1 MNRSGRFN
9 LARVFLVFG
18 VRRKLAPIHLV
29 LGHGSH
35 INRGERFAGNAGELR
50 WGVITSDPA
59 ATLCD
64 GLKLRLRIG
73 APVGELV
80 GIDGVAQEQCI
91 HNNLLKPLHPARAR
105 KTSAQTEVSAKKNP
119 HTVCMTDGLANAARL
134 LAEPARAAML
144 LKLMG
149 GRAVPAGELA
159 LAAHISP
166 QTASE
171 HLAQLAEAGFVTA
184 QRQGRHRYYQLANEE
199 VAYAVE
205 SLLVLS
211 SPNHSGS
218 CARTVGPA
226 LGTLQHART
235 CYSHLA
241 GWLGVA
247 ITDALQRQ
255 GYLTAAAGRAFVV
268 TDQGRA
274 WFEQR
279 GIAVPRAPGVA
290 GLKVAR
296 QCLDWTERRPHLAG
310 TLGVA
315 MYKRFSELGWIAP
328 LRKSRAVRVTLEGR
342 EAFAKHLHIVVG

>member
-1 MNRSGRFN
+1 MS
-9 LARVFLVFG
+9 
-18 VRRKLAPIHLV
+18 
-29 LGHGSH
+29 
-35 INRGERFAGNAGELR
+35 
-50 WGVITSDPA
+50 
-59 ATLCD
+59 
-64 GLKLRLRIG
+64 
-73 APVGELV
+73 
-80 GIDGVAQEQCI
+80 
-91 HNNLLKPLHPARAR
+91 
-105 KTSAQTEVSAKKNP
+105 
-119 HTVCMTDGLANAARL
+119 DGLANAARL
-134 LAEPARAAML
+134 LAEPARAAIL

-184 QRQGRHRYYQLANEE
+184 QRQGRHRYYELANEE

-205 SLLVLS
+205 SLLMLS
-211 SPNHSGS
+211 SPSESGD
-218 CARTVGPA
+218 RTIGPA

-247 ITDALQRQ
+247 IADALQRE
-255 GYLTAAAGRAFVV
+255 GYLIAATPRAFVV
-268 TDQGRA
+268 TDHGHA

-279 GIAVPRAPGVA
+279 GIAVPCAQGVA
-290 GLKVAR
+290 SPKVAR

-315 MYKRFSELGWIAP
+315 MHKRFVELGWIAA
-328 LRKSRAVRVTLEGR
+328 LRRSRAVRVTLEGR
-342 EAFAKHLHIVVG
+342 EEFSKHLRIVVG

>member
-1 MNRSGRFN
+1 
-9 LARVFLVFG
+9 
-18 VRRKLAPIHLV
+18 
-29 LGHGSH
+29 
-35 INRGERFAGNAGELR
+35 
-50 WGVITSDPA
+50 
-59 ATLCD
+59 
-64 GLKLRLRIG
+64 
-73 APVGELV
+73 
-80 GIDGVAQEQCI
+80 
-91 HNNLLKPLHPARAR
+91 
-105 KTSAQTEVSAKKNP
+105 
-119 HTVCMTDGLANAARL
+119 
-134 LAEPARAAML
+134 ML

-159 LAAHISP
+159 MAAHISP

-171 HLAQLAEAGFVTA
+171 HLAQLAEAGFVVA

-211 SPNHSGS
+211 SPSHSGS
-218 CARTVGPA
+218 NATTVCPT

-241 GWLGVA
+241 GWLGVTIA
-247 ITDALQRQ
+247 DALQRE
-255 GYLTAAAGRAFVV
+255 GYLAAATGRAFTV
-268 TDQGRA
+268 TDHGRA
-274 WFEQR
+274 WFEQS
-279 GIAVPRAPGVA
+279 GIAVPGAAGVA
-290 GLKVAR
+290 GLKMAR

-342 EAFAKHLHIVVG
+342 EAFSKHLRIVVG

>member
-1 MNRSGRFN
+1 
-9 LARVFLVFG
+9 
-18 VRRKLAPIHLV
+18 
-29 LGHGSH
+29 
-35 INRGERFAGNAGELR
+35 
-50 WGVITSDPA
+50 
-59 ATLCD
+59 
-64 GLKLRLRIG
+64 
-73 APVGELV
+73 
-80 GIDGVAQEQCI
+80 
-91 HNNLLKPLHPARAR
+91 
-105 KTSAQTEVSAKKNP
+105 VSAKKNP
-119 HTVCMTDGLANAARL
+119 HTVCMSDGLANAARL

-171 HLAQLAEAGFVTA
+171 HLAQLTEAGFVTA
-184 QRQGRHRYYQLANEE
+184 RRQGRHRYYELANIE

-205 SLLVLS
+205 SLLMLS
-211 SPNHSGS
+211 SPPHPGS
-218 CARTVGPA
+218 CARTVGPT

-241 GWLGVA
+241 GWVGVA
-247 ITDALQRQ
+247 IADALQRE
-255 GYLTAAAGRAFVV
+255 GYLTAATPRAFCV
-268 TDQGRA
+268 TDRGRA

-279 GIAVPRAPGVA
+279 GIVVPRAPGVA
-290 GLKVAR
+290 SLRVAR

-315 MYKRFSELGWIAP
+315 MYKRFAELGWIAP

-342 EAFAKHLHIVVG
+342 EAFSKYLRIVVG

>member
-1 MNRSGRFN
+1 
-9 LARVFLVFG
+9 
-18 VRRKLAPIHLV
+18 
-29 LGHGSH
+29 
-35 INRGERFAGNAGELR
+35 
-50 WGVITSDPA
+50 
-59 ATLCD
+59 
-64 GLKLRLRIG
+64 
-73 APVGELV
+73 
-80 GIDGVAQEQCI
+80 
-91 HNNLLKPLHPARAR
+91 
-105 KTSAQTEVSAKKNP
+105 VSAKKDP
-119 HTVCMTDGLANAARL
+119 HTVRMSDGLANAARL

-184 QRQGRHRYYQLANEE
+184 QRQGRHRYYELANEE

-205 SLLVLS
+205 SLLMLS
-211 SPNHSGS
+211 SPPHSGS
-218 CARTVGPA
+218 CARVAGPA

-247 ITDALQRQ
+247 IADALQRE
-255 GYLTAAAGRAFVV
+255 GYLTAANGRAFAV
-268 TDQGRA
+268 TDQGRS

-279 GIAVPRAPGVA
+279 GITIPRAPGVA
-290 GLKVAR
+290 NLKVAR

-315 MYKRFSELGWIAP
+315 MYKRFAELGWIAP
-328 LRKSRAVRVTLEGR
+328 LRRSRALRVTLEGR
-342 EAFAKHLHIVVG
+342 EAFSKHLRIAVG

>member
-1 MNRSGRFN
+1 
-9 LARVFLVFG
+9 L
-18 VRRKLAPIHLV
+18 
-29 LGHGSH
+29 
-35 INRGERFAGNAGELR
+35 
-50 WGVITSDPA
+50 
-59 ATLCD
+59 
-64 GLKLRLRIG
+64 
-73 APVGELV
+73 
-80 GIDGVAQEQCI
+80 
-91 HNNLLKPLHPARAR
+91 
-105 KTSAQTEVSAKKNP
+105 AKKNP
-119 HTVCMTDGLANAARL
+119 HTVWMSDGLANAARL

-171 HLAQLAEAGFVTA
+171 HLAQLTEAGFVTA
-184 QRQGRHRYYQLANEE
+184 QRQGRHRYYELANEE

-211 SPNHSGS
+211 SSSHSGS
-218 CARTVGPA
+218 FRTVGPA
-226 LGTLQHART
+226 LGTPQHART

-247 ITDALQRQ
+247 IADALQRE
-255 GYLTAAAGRAFVV
+255 GYLTPATPRAFTV
-268 TDQGRA
+268 TDPGRA

-290 GLKVAR
+290 DLKVAR
-296 QCLDWTERRPHLAG
+296 QCPDWTERRPHLAG

-315 MYKRFSELGWIAP
+315 MNKRFSELGWIAP
-328 LRKSRAVRVTLEGR
+328 LRRSRVVRVTLEGR
-342 EAFAKHLHIVVG
+342 EAFSKYLRIVVG